1 MSVFASATT
10 NRSQPISKIYT
21 AAAAMIDLICGAQFV
36 NSSTPVHPSTGAA
49 SLVSQGLGGLGSA
62 ALLLALVTALA

>member
-1 MSVFASATT
+1 MSVFASAAT

-21 AAAAMIDLICGAQFV
+21 TAAAMIDLTCGAQFV

-49 SLVSQGLGGLGSA
+49 PSISRSLGSLGSV
-62 ALLLALVTALA
+62 ALLLALLNVLV